1 MELEI
6 RTIADRMADVIR
18 DRILSGELPPNVPIR
33 QDTLAAELRISK
45 IPLREALVRLEQDG
59 LLVSHPNRGFFVR
72 PMSRAEAEEV
82 FALRLRI
89 EPGAAA
95 FACKRADDRER
106 QQALL
111 ALERLVLAAA
121 AREPH
126 VSALNRAFHLA
137 LVRPGHRYV
146 TANVLRGLHFIADRY
161 VRKHLEPHY
170 RHVQAEAEHREIFD
184 AWLEADGRAV
194 KKLLHAHLD
203 RTLKDLRAQLE
214 EDATAPALP
223 VSASPGAGSAARER
237 RVAGVRENAD
247 EGEPIGGRDKPARNY
262 REPT

>member
-6 RTIADRMADVIR
+6 RTIPDRMADVIR
-18 DRILSGELPPNVPIR
+18 DRILSGELPPNFPIR
-33 QDTLAAELRISK
+33 QDALAAEFQISK

-72 PMSRAEAEEV
+72 PMSRGEAEEV

-121 AREPH
+121 SREPYAG
-126 VSALNRAFHLA
+126 ALNRAFHLA
-137 LVRPGHRYV
+137 LVRPGDRYV

-170 RHVQAEAEHREIFD
+170 RHVQAEVEHREILD
-184 AWLEADGRAV
+184 AWLNADGRAV
-194 KKLLHAHLD
+194 IKLLHAHLE

-214 EDATAPALP
+214 DDATTPVLP
-223 VSASPGAGSAARER
+223 VSDSVRAGSATRER
-237 RVAGVRENAD
+237 QVMGARGNAC
-247 EGEPIGGRDKPARNY
+247 EGKPIGGRDRLARSF
-262 REPT
+262 RGST